1 MDTIILASSSPRRK
15 ELLTQLIG
23 SNFMAKESAYKENNT
38 LDMKPVDLVS
48 YHSSNKAKD
57 IKNTFNMGIIIS
69 ADTIVV
75 HKNKVIGKPK
85 NEDDAIKILKNI
97 SGNEIEVIT
106 GLTVID
112 VNNNKEINESETTKV
127 KIKELTDEEIKDYVD
142 TGEPLDKAGAF
153 GIQGKGAILVEKIDG
168 CYSNVVGLPLFRLS
182 KILRKLGI
190 NIFKI

>member
-106 GLTVID
+106 G
-112 VNNNKEINESETTKV
+112 
-127 KIKELTDEEIKDYVD
+127 
-142 TGEPLDKAGAF
+142 
-153 GIQGKGAILVEKIDG
+153 
-168 CYSNVVGLPLFRLS
+168 
-182 KILRKLGI
+182 
-190 NIFKI
+190 